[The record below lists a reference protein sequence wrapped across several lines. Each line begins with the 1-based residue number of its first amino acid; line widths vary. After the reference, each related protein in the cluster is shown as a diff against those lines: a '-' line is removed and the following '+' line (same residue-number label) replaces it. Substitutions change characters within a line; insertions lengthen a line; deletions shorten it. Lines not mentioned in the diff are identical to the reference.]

1 MHAVNS
7 SLISY
12 LITTGEVSDAN
23 YREASG
29 HLLDII
35 QVAVEENVSMIQVR
49 EKRLCGRL
57 LCELVSGASEITR
70 GSATKLLVND
80 RADIALACG
89 ADGVHLTAASLPAKS
104 IRRVFP
110 SGFII
115 GVSTHTVEEVV
126 SAAQDGVD
134 LAVFGPVFSTPGKG
148 EPTGLELLSAA
159 CAAGGRLPVIGLGGV
174 DETNFLAVIDAGASG
189 FAAIRAMN
197 DTERLRAIMSAVR
210 EI

>member
-1 MHAVNS
+1 MHAGNNTP
-7 SLISY
+7 ITY
-12 LITTGEVSDAN
+12 LITAGEVNDAN
-23 YREASG
+23 FREAS
-29 HLLDII
+29 LRVLDII
-35 QVAVEENVSMIQVR
+35 RVAVEENVSMIQLR
-49 EKRLCGRL
+49 EKALCGRL
-57 LCELVSGASEITR
+57 LCELVSGASEIRR

-89 ADGVHLTAASLPAKS
+89 ADGVHLTATSLPAKS

-126 SAAQDGVD
+126 SAAQDGAD

-148 EPTGLELLSAA
+148 EPTGLELLAAA
-159 CAAGGRLPVIGLGGV
+159 CAAGGKLPVIGLGGV

-189 FAAIRAMN
+189 CAAIRAMN
-197 DTERLRAIMSAVR
+197 DMERLRSIMRAAR
-210 EI
+210 DI